1 MRACVYRIADGKVI
15 ILNLLFRS
23 LRIVVLEIVL
33 ETVSNSYIVDI
44 IFITRTLDVI
54 FDKFIFQW
62 NGSSRI

>member
-33 ETVSNSYIVDI
+33 ETVSSSYIVDI

-54 FDKFIFQW
+54 FDKFIFQ
-62 NGSSRI
+62 